1 MSAETRH
8 LTFDGFCVEVV
19 TVVAV
24 VVVVVA
30 EHVGAEW
37 LQDPSFWHTAA
48 VPLLPSAAGAI
59 S

>member
-1 MSAETRH
+1 M
-8 LTFDGFCVEVV
+8 TFDGFCVEVV